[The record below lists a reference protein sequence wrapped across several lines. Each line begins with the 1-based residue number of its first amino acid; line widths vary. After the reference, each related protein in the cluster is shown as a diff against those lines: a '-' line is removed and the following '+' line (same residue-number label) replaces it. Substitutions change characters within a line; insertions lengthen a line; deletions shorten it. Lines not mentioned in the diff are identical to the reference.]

1 MRKVTVS
8 AMLAALA
15 LCSINAQ
22 AQKYGNSEQDSVDCL
37 MNNSLYQEFYK
48 QKDYKDAYEPWK
60 QVMEKCPKYHVNTY
74 IRGYNILQGVYK
86 TASSAE
92 EKEKYFNEMLSLFD
106 QRGEHFGEKWNN
118 IARKAQVYETYKPEE
133 YETIYKLYKQAAELG
148 QDKLNQQYCVQYLQ
162 ATIKYLNA
170 IKASNEQWS
179 DVFDVYDY
187 ASETMEN
194 SLRDASNA
202 LDSVTQLQDEAQ
214 MKKLQKEVD
223 NTRNNIQALETFI
236 EPFASCDKI
245 IPIYEGRFNS
255 NPNDLELL
263 KKITTNLERKK
274 CMGSELFFKATENLH
289 KQEPTPRSASLMGQ
303 MLLNKDQYSE
313 AVKYLEEAEKTS
325 TDLATKTKSAIA
337 LAQALSKTKNY
348 SAAREAARRAV
359 NYDKSY
365 AGKASI
371 LIASMY
377 LATAGEN
384 AAWAAYDEAAR
395 AKTLDPSVA
404 ADAQRIM
411 NAAHGRFPKNED
423 LFFKGVNPG
432 ASVGVGG
439 WIGGSA
445 TVRAR

>member
-1 MRKVTVS
+1 
-8 AMLAALA
+8 
-15 LCSINAQ
+15 
-22 AQKYGNSEQDSVDCL
+22 
-37 MNNSLYQEFYK
+37 
-48 QKDYKDAYEPWK
+48 
-60 QVMEKCPKYHVNTY
+60 
-74 IRGYNILQGVYK
+74 
-86 TASSAE
+86 
-92 EKEKYFNEMLSLFD
+92 
-106 QRGEHFGEKWNN
+106 
-118 IARKAQVYETYKPEE
+118 
-133 YETIYKLYKQAAELG
+133 
-148 QDKLNQQYCVQYLQ
+148 
-162 ATIKYLNA
+162 
-170 IKASNEQWS
+170 
-179 DVFDVYDY
+179 
-187 ASETMEN
+187 
-194 SLRDASNA
+194 
-202 LDSVTQLQDEAQ
+202 
-214 MKKLQKEVD
+214 
-223 NTRNNIQALETFI
+223 
-236 EPFASCDKI
+236 
-245 IPIYEGRFNS
+245 
-255 NPNDLELL
+255 
-263 KKITTNLERKK
+263 
-274 CMGSELFFKATENLH
+274 MGSELFFKATENLH

-303 MLLNKDQYSE
+303 MLLNKDRYSE

-411 NAAHGRFPKNED
+411 NAAHGRFPKKED